1 MKEKDDIKE
10 EGGSIEEISE
20 SKLLEELTKY
30 KNEGC
35 ELYKQKKTD
44 EALLK
49 FKEAYEKFE
58 KENPKIPKESKN
70 TEDYKNLLLI
80 SKKILSNLALCYYKQ
95 GKYNESI
102 QYDMKLLESDPK
114 FGKAIVRIFNS
125 YSKLKQT
132 QQAVYFGDMFLELA
146 QDVRDKF
153 KGTHDKI
160 QQEKLKLK
168 QIQKEEAEKIKKDFG
183 KYVLPL
189 VILCLAV
196 FIYMLFKKK

>member
-1 MKEKDDIKE
+1 
-10 EGGSIEEISE
+10 
-20 SKLLEELTKY
+20 
-30 KNEGC
+30 
-35 ELYKQKKTD
+35 
-44 EALLK
+44 
-49 FKEAYEKFE
+49 
-58 KENPKIPKESKN
+58 
-70 TEDYKNLLLI
+70 
-80 SKKILSNLALCYYKQ
+80 
-95 GKYNESI
+95 
-102 QYDMKLLESDPK
+102 MKLLESDPK

-168 QIQKEEAEKIKKDFG
+168 KIQKEEAEKIKKDFG
-183 KYVLPL
+183 KYVLPF